1 MAAPVTIPGDVVA
14 HVVDI
19 GVHLIEVGCIAI
31 ITWLVYV
38 GKKEFFEA
46 IDRRAQAAAGS
57 AAEKAAN
64 LVTQHAIAPIMQK
77 LSELEK
83 WDLKHEQLDETRHDE
98 IVKELKRRRPSAS
111 FGD

>member
-1 MAAPVTIPGDVVA
+1 
-14 HVVDI
+14 
-19 GVHLIEVGCIAI
+19 
-31 ITWLVYV
+31 
-38 GKKEFFEA
+38 
-46 IDRRAQAAAGS
+46 
-57 AAEKAAN
+57 
-64 LVTQHAIAPIMQK
+64 MQK